1 MWQNKWKLGLLGVTI
16 FLCLFY
22 LVDSGSAANLLRRAA
37 AREFESRNE
46 VEMSTQTGEDPQPVG
61 LSSNASPPVI
71 IDPQAL
77 PVAGQVSGSSVI
89 VPIQY
94 ADPAEV
100 QQVKQGETVLPAV
113 DVEASDQP

>member
-16 FLCLFY
+16 FFSLFY

-37 AREFESRNE
+37 RALESRNE
-46 VEMSTQTGEDPQPVG
+46 VEMSTQTEEDTQPVG
-61 LSSNASPPVI
+61 LSSKASPPVI

-77 PVAGQVSGSSVI
+77 PVAGEGSGPSVI

-100 QQVKQGETVLPAV
+100 QRAKQGETVLPAV
-113 DVEASDQP
+113 DLDASDRP

>member
-16 FLCLFY
+16 FLSLFY
-22 LVDSGSAANLLRRAA
+22 LVDTGSAANLLWRAA
-37 AREFESRNE
+37 ARVLESRNE

-61 LSSNASPPVI
+61 LSANASPPVI

-77 PVAGQVSGSSVI
+77 PIAAESSGPSVI

-94 ADPAEV
+94 ADPAEE
-100 QQVKQGETVLPAV
+100 QQAKQGETVLPAV
-113 DVEASDQP
+113 DIDASDRP

>member
-1 MWQNKWKLGLLGVTI
+1 MWQNTWKLGLLGVTI

-22 LVDSGSAANLLRRAA
+22 LVDSGSAANLLRHAA
-37 AREFESRNE
+37 ARGFESRNE
-46 VEMSTQTGEDPQPVG
+46 VEMSTQTGEDPQPAG
-61 LSSNASPPVI
+61 LSSKASPPII

-77 PVAGQVSGSSVI
+77 PVAGQVSGPSVI
-89 VPIQY
+89 VPIQS

-113 DVEASDQP
+113 DIEASDQP